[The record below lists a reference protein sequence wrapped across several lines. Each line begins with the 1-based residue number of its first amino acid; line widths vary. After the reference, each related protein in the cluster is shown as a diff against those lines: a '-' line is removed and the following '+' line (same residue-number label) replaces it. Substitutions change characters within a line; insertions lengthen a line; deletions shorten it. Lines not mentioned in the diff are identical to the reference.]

1 MKFADFCRCT
11 VVSFTCVWLTNAAV
25 ADEPTPASDSSASP
39 DASAAAAGLWK
50 VSIGPALMVSPKYP
64 GSRAFQVLPL
74 PSLDIS
80 YDDRIY
86 SQGLDVLGINL
97 LKGPAYHFG
106 TAISFDFQ
114 SRNESDDPRLHG
126 LGNVHYGPKLKVFAD
141 YSVSLLTGSVAAYQ
155 DIAGTGQGLLVS
167 GDLVANMPLTS
178 KLLVSVGPGV
188 TWANAVYNRTLF
200 GISASQSAASGLPA
214 YDTSS
219 GIRDVHLNTYVS
231 YDFSKKWVGSVSLT
245 AGRLEHNA
253 GHSPITEQRTELNF
267 LAAVNYRFK

>member
-11 VVSFTCVWLTNAAV
+11 VVSFTCVWLTNAF
-25 ADEPTPASDSSASP
+25 ADEQSATPDTG
-39 DASAAAAGLWK
+39 AAAADTTASDPWK

-80 YDDRIY
+80 YDDRIF
-86 SQGLDVLGINL
+86 SQGLDILGINL

-106 TAISFDFQ
+106 TSISFDFQ

-178 KLLVSVGPGV
+178 KLLVSMGPGV

-200 GISASQSAASGLPA
+200 GVSASQSAASGLPA
-214 YDTSS
+214 YNTSS
-219 GIRDVHLNTYVS
+219 GVRDVHLNTYVS

>member
-11 VVSFTCVWLTNAAV
+11 VVSFTCVWLTIGLTNAF
-25 ADEPTPASDSSASP
+25 ADEQSATPAAP
-39 DASAAAAGLWK
+39 DASAAADTSTSGPWK

-80 YDDRIY
+80 YDDRIF

-141 YSVSLLTGSVAAYQ
+141 YSV
-155 DIAGTGQGLLVS
+155 
-167 GDLVANMPLTS
+167 P
-178 KLLVSVGPGV
+178 
-188 TWANAVYNRTLF
+188 R
-200 GISASQSAASGLPA
+200 
-214 YDTSS
+214 
-219 GIRDVHLNTYVS
+219 
-231 YDFSKKWVGSVSLT
+231 
-245 AGRLEHNA
+245 
-253 GHSPITEQRTELNF
+253 
-267 LAAVNYRFK
+267 

>member
-1 MKFADFCRCT
+1 
-11 VVSFTCVWLTNAAV
+11 LTNAL
-25 ADEPTPASDSSASP
+25 ADEQTATPDTSTTANTST
-39 DASAAAAGLWK
+39 AAADPWK

-80 YDDRIY
+80 YDDRIF

-141 YSVSLLTGSVAAYQ
+141 YSVSLLMGSVAAYQ

-200 GISASQSAASGLPA
+200 GVSASQSAASGLPA

-267 LAAVNYRFK
+267 LAAVNYRFR